1 MSTLPI
7 LFEESGV
14 ENASTLRVFLIFED
28 HREHPKLKGDLALEA
43 ARTGFTAAFGKSIW
57 LQDGLGQFH
66 GAVGAGKSDTFGGLR
81 RAAFHAIEKARA
93 LRVDEIV
100 FELDESIRPEQAV
113 NLVEGALLSSY
124 SFDTHKKEKTLEEKT
139 AELKRIVILAPDA
152 LQGAL
157 ERGKVLGEAV
167 VFARNLSNE
176 GPSVCTP
183 RWLVEQARERAE
195 AAGMKVT
202 VYDEDELRSRGFNLH
217 LAVARGSEEPAR
229 LLHATYTPKG
239 EIKRT
244 IALVGKGITFDS
256 GGYSIKPADSMT
268 DMHIDMGGGAAVI
281 GAMAAIGELK
291 PEHVQVHFIVPA
303 AENLISGN
311 AYKVNEIIR
320 GLSGKTVEIHNT
332 DAEGRLLLADAL
344 TYATQQKVDEII
356 DCATLTGAAVVGLG
370 EQTAGVFSPDN
381 DFRNALVNAANTAD
395 ELLWPMP
402 LVERIEPSLKSRVAD
417 LKNIGGRWGGA
428 ISAALFLKHFVGE
441 TRWAHID
448 LAGPAMADS
457 AWEYINAGGT
467 GYGVLLLTQY
477 IESQSAAQKR

>member
-28 HREHPKLKGDLALEA
+28 HREHPKLQGDLALEA
-43 ARTGFTAAFGKSIW
+43 ARTGFTPEFGKTIW
-57 LQDGLGQFH
+57 LQDSLGQFH

-100 FELDESIRPEQAV
+100 FELDESIRPEQAT
-113 NLVEGALLSSY
+113 NLVEGAMLSSY
-124 SFDTHKKEKTLEEKT
+124 SFDAHKKAKTLEEKT

-152 LQGAL
+152 LQAAL
-157 ERGKVLGEAV
+157 QRGKVLGEAV

-176 GPSVCTP
+176 GPGVCTP
-183 RWLVEQARERAE
+183 RWLVEQGRERA
-195 AAGMKVT
+195 ASTGMQVQ
-202 VYDEDELRSRGFNLH
+202 VFDEDELRSRGFNLH

-256 GGYSIKPADSMT
+256 GGYSIKPADSMV

-291 PEHVQVHFIVPA
+291 PEHVQVHFIVPS
-303 AENLISGN
+303 AENLVSGN

-320 GLSGKTVEIHNT
+320 ALNGKTVEIHNT

-370 EQTAGVFSPDN
+370 EQTAGVFSPD
-381 DFRNALVNAANTAD
+381 DAFRNALVKAANEAD

-402 LVERIEPSLKSRVAD
+402 LVDRIAPSLKSRVAD

-467 GYGVLLLTQY
+467 GYGVLLLTHY
-477 IESQSAAQKR
+477 IEQQSVEQGS